1 MTRKLFARYV
11 DTPEIEAL
19 STGYARERHFA
30 RGYGESR
37 AFGNK
42 LAMRAT
48 AVPEGD
54 KAQVAYLAGRYGPHG
69 GEGGQFLQ
77 SISGVKL
84 QAELGLTSPYF
95 LTKAF
100 DANLRPSPNGF
111 QQSNINGLDVLRAYK
126 HPKPPPVGR
135 PAPSAILSPPIE
147 RSTTYGTIISAP
159 ISTPH
164 EVRTISPAATRRAT
178 RAATRRATRASVVPS
193 AQSPVVPSAQSPVV
207 AAALAAY
214 QTRSAANRAIMD
226 QRALASSRR
235 LATSPTYVNAYISQ
249 LLQ

>member
-19 STGYARERHFA
+19 STGFARERHFA

-37 AFGNK
+37 SFGNK

-69 GEGGQFLQ
+69 EEGGQFLQ
-77 SISGVKL
+77 SISGVNL

-95 LTKAF
+95 LTKEF

-111 QQSNINGLDVLRAYK
+111 QLSNINGLDVFRAYK
-126 HPKPPPVGR
+126 YPKPP
-135 PAPSAILSPPIE
+135 PSAILSPPIE
-147 RSTTYGTIISAP
+147 RSTTYGTISSAP
-159 ISTPH
+159 IS
-164 EVRTISPAATRRAT
+164 PAV

-193 AQSPVVPSAQSPVV
+193 AKSPVV

-214 QTRSAANRAIMD
+214 QTRSAANRVVMD
-226 QRALASSRR
+226 QRAEASARR
-235 LATSPTYVNAYISQ
+235 LVTSSTYVNAYLSQ